1 MKQLLAITLI
11 AFTLGCTKE
20 AQQVAACKAE
30 DAAAAFLSKG
40 IATQLSCENVDAI
53 LADMKVIVAKTNLC
67 KEPPAPVA
75 APVSTDGTMVAA
87 GVVSTKSVVGNILCP
102 VVVESAV
109 NAASGQLP
117 AAWKCT
123 GNGKP
128 EALKAYLLEQCT
140 KSL

>member
-11 AFTLGCTKE
+11 AFAVGCTKE
-20 AQQVAACKAE
+20 AQQVVACKAE
-30 DAAAAFLSKG
+30 DAASAFLSKG

-67 KEPPAPVA
+67 KEAPVA
-75 APVSTDGTMVAA
+75 APASSDGTMVAA

-102 VVVESAV
+102 VVVDAAV
-109 NAASGQLP
+109 NAATGQVP